1 MLKVALKGLWAR
13 KFRTA
18 LTGVAVVVGVA
29 FVSGTFVFTDAIDA
43 SFKDLFERVQK
54 GTDVSV
60 QARLAVD
67 EPFAP
72 PPTMPADTLKR
83 VEAVPGVDEAFGS
96 VSSENGVLLDK
107 EGEPITSNGPPT
119 IITTAAPERFDA
131 LTYVEGH
138 KAETDDEVVIDKA
151 TADKYGFKVG
161 DSVTVTVS
169 APAKKYEVAGIATV
183 GDSENLAGS
192 RLVQMTLDEARRV
205 SGHDGYDDISV
216 AADSGTSPEQLKA
229 AISAELGRKE
239 FSVLTGKEQ
248 ADKSA
253 SDLSEAL
260 GFIRIALLVFAGIA
274 LLVGGF
280 LIFNTF
286 AVTVAQRS
294 KEFALLRTLGASR
307 AQVLRSVLAET
318 FAIGVLAS
326 VVGIALGLLAA
337 PGLRALLGAF
347 GLELGG
353 TTLPLEPRTIIAGFA
368 VGIIATVV
376 SGFVPARRATRV
388 QPIEAM
394 RDAVLPTGTHLR
406 RRRIVIAILVEIV
419 GLVLLSYALF
429 GDLPTTG
436 AVATTMGFGAV
447 IMMFGLAL
455 IAPVLVRPMSGLIG
469 RPLVRAVGLTG
480 QLARE
485 NTRRQPQRTAVTA
498 SALMIGLAL
507 VVFVTIFAAGLKAT
521 INQGIDDQ
529 VRAAGIVKSVSF
541 LPLPE
546 GVTEQLKQVDGVAAV
561 SPIQFETGKLKSDGK
576 NVAIT
581 GVDPATVTEALQ
593 LEWNQGSEGTLGQL
607 GDRDIVVSE
616 TWAKAQK
623 LDVGDSVTF
632 ITPRGHEIAYKLAG
646 TYDAKVGLVGD
657 VVISNA
663 SLDRDWDSRDVAFA
677 MVISDPGT
685 DANEL
690 KQAEDKALTAF
701 PTAEVQTIDD
711 FKQEQ
716 NDGIGVLVNL
726 IYALL
731 SLSVLVALVGIVNTL
746 ALSVHERTRELGM
759 LRAVGMS
766 RWQVRQMIGSE
777 SVITAVLG
785 ALLGVVLGVV
795 FAALISVPLADEG
808 FVFDLPIITLIVVTI
823 LAGVAGVLAAI
834 APARRAANVDV
845 LRAVTTE

>member
-1 MLKVALKGLWAR
+1 LLKVGLKGLLAR
-13 KFRTA
+13 KLRTA
-18 LTGVAVVVGVA
+18 LTGVAVVIGVA

-43 SFKDLFERVQK
+43 SFKDLFERTQK

-60 QARLAVD
+60 QGRLAVEED
-67 EPFAP
+67 FAP
-72 PPTMPADTLKR
+72 PPTMPADTLQR
-83 VEAVPGVDEAFGS
+83 VRAVAGVDEAFGS
-96 VSSENGVLLDK
+96 VSSENGTLLDDK
-107 EGEPITSNGPPT
+107 GEPIVSNGPPT
-119 IITTAAPERFDA
+119 IIVTAGPERFDP

-138 KAETDDEVVIDKA
+138 KAETPDEVVIDKA
-151 TADKYGFKVG
+151 TADKYGFGVG
-161 DSVTVTVS
+161 DTVTVTVS
-169 APAKKYEVAGIATV
+169 APKKDYSVAGVATV

-216 AADSGTSPEQLKA
+216 AASSGTSPEQLKA
-229 AISAELGRKE
+229 AIAAQLPGKD
-239 FSVLTGKEQ
+239 FTVLTGKEQ

-286 AVTVAQRS
+286 AITVAQRT

-318 FAIGVLAS
+318 VAIGVLAS
-326 VVGIALGLLAA
+326 VIGIAAGLATA
-337 PGLRALLGAF
+337 PGLRALLAAF

-353 TTLPLEPRTIIAGFA
+353 TSLPLEPRTIIAGFA
-368 VGIIATVV
+368 VGIVATVV

-394 RDAVLPTGTHLR
+394 RDAVLPTGAHLR
-406 RRRIVIAILVEIV
+406 RRRIVVAILVEIV

-436 AVATTMGFGAV
+436 AVASTMGLGAV

-455 IAPVLVRPMSGLIG
+455 IAPVLVRPMSSAIG
-469 RPLVRAVGLTG
+469 RPLERIMGLTG
-480 QLARE
+480 RLARE

-507 VVFVTIFAAGLKAT
+507 VVFVTIFAAGLRAT
-521 INQGIDDQ
+521 IDQGIDDQ

-546 GVTEQLKQVDGVAAV
+546 GVTEQLETVDGVAAV
-561 SPIQFETGKLKSDGK
+561 SPLQFETGKLKSDGK
-576 NVAIT
+576 NVPLT
-581 GVDPATVTEALQ
+581 GVDPATITQALQ
-593 LEWNQGSEGTLGQL
+593 LEWNQGSERTLGDL
-607 GDRDIVVSE
+607 GDSDVVVSE
-616 TWAKAQK
+616 TFADAHS
-623 LDVGDSVTF
+623 LAVGDSITL
-632 ITPRGHEIAYKLAG
+632 ITPRGREIAYTLAG
-646 TYDAKVGLVGD
+646 TYDVKVGLVGD

-663 SLDRDWDSRDVAFA
+663 SLDRDWKSKDVAFA

-685 DANEL
+685 DADEL
-690 KQAEDKALTAF
+690 RQAEEKALTGF
-701 PTAEVQTIDD
+701 PTAEAQTIDD

-716 NDGIGVLVNL
+716 SDGVGTLVNL

-731 SLSVLVALVGIVNTL
+731 SLSIIVALVGVVNTL

-785 ALLGVVLGVV
+785 ALLGIVLGVV
-795 FAALISVPLADEG
+795 FAALIARPLADEG
-808 FVFDLPIITLIVVTI
+808 FVFELPILTLIGVTVLAA
-823 LAGVAGVLAAI
+823 LAGVVAAI
-834 APARRAANVDV
+834 QPARRAANVDV